1 MRRMKKFAPYIL
13 TLVVLTS
20 CGGEDEKNS
29 KNGPSGPMAVDY
41 IIAKHQS
48 IEQNISIP
56 GTVVPYENVE
66 VFSEIS
72 GRVKKI
78 AFKEGSTVQKGTVL
92 VQIDTD
98 ILQAQRKQLKVEL
111 DLSEK
116 DEARKKSLLANK
128 AISMEAYE
136 QSFSKME
143 GLKAQ
148 IELIDV
154 QISKGTIRAPFTGK
168 IGLRYVSEGA
178 YITPT
183 SKITS
188 IAQNEKVKIE
198 FAVAEQ
204 FAPKIKAGQVIL
216 VQAANDTNQIEAV
229 VYATE
234 PTVNESTRML
244 TVRAEVGGKDN
255 FFPGSFVTV
264 NYNLGAN
271 DKSIMLPSTAL
282 VPVLKG
288 QKVWKMENGTAKGI
302 SVATGVR
309 TATDVQIIGD
319 IQPGD
324 TLVTSGL
331 LGLREGAAIIGKKN

>member
-1 MRRMKKFAPYIL
+1 MKKIAPYIL
-13 TLVVLTS
+13 TLAVLTS
-20 CGGEDEKNS
+20 CGGEEEKNI
-29 KNGPSGPMAVDY
+29 KKGPDGPMAVDY
-41 IIAKHQS
+41 IIAKHES

-56 GTVVPYENVE
+56 GTVVPFENVE

-72 GRVKKI
+72 GRIKKI
-78 AFKEGSTVQKGTVL
+78 AFKEGSTVQKGAVL
-92 VQIDTD
+92 LQIDTD
-98 ILQAQRKQLKVEL
+98 ILQAQRKQMKVEL
-111 DLSEK
+111 DLAEK
-116 DEARKKSLLANK
+116 DEARKKSLLASK
-128 AISMEAYE
+128 AISTEVYE

-168 IGLRYVSEGA
+168 IGLRYVSKGA

-204 FAPKIKAGQVIL
+204 FAPKIKAGQTIL

-244 TVRAEVGGKDN
+244 TVRAEVKGTDN
-255 FFPGSFVTV
+255 LFPGSFVTV

-271 DKSIMLPSTAL
+271 DQSIMLPSTAL

-324 TLVTSGL
+324 TLITSGL
-331 LGLREGAAIIGKKN
+331 LGLREGAAITGKKN